1 MHKTKL
7 DFTTLVYYGYEK
19 NKKKKKKKRFLKI
32 IGLIK

>member
-19 NKKKKKKKRFLKI
+19 NKKKKKKKK
-32 IGLIK
+32 GS